1 MARELTE
8 LYIRSRR
15 ALLDALTALEGHLD
29 SLVLVGAQAIYL
41 HTGDVDEAIATE
53 TKDSDLV
60 VDPRKLED
68 DPRLDEALQRAGFH
82 RNLVRPQPGTWLSN
96 DGIPVD
102 LLVPAAVAPGNPKR
116 RGVDLPS
123 HDREATRRT
132 PGLEAALVDQDRRT
146 IESLEP
152 GDTRRFTIAVA
163 GPAALLVAK
172 LQKMA
177 ERVTQAERRQ
187 IAKDGHDI
195 YRLLRDIPTEDFL
208 GRFERLF
215 ADPVSEEMAR
225 AAVDH
230 LETLFGSPEAPG
242 AAMAG
247 ATVAGV
253 GDPAEVAEASAV
265 LAGDLLAALRPAVT
279 SVAPEQDNFRLSERT
294 DG

>member
-1 MARELTE
+1 MAGEPTE

-15 ALLDALTALEGHLD
+15 ALLDALAALEAHVD

-41 HTGDVDEAIATE
+41 HTGEVDEAIATE

-60 VDPRKLED
+60 VDPRALGD
-68 DPRLDEALQRAGFH
+68 DPRLEDALQRAGFH
-82 RNLVRPQPGTWLSN
+82 RDLVNPQPGTWFSG

-132 PGLEAALVDQDRRT
+132 PGLEAALVDQDRHT
-146 IESLEP
+146 IEALEP
-152 GDTRRFTIAVA
+152 GDTRRCTIAVA

-177 ERVTQAERRQ
+177 ERQTQSARRQ
-187 IAKDGHDI
+187 TAKDGHDT
-195 YRLLRDIPTEDFL
+195 YRLLRDIPTETFV
-208 GRFERLF
+208 GRFKRLF

-225 AAVDH
+225 AAVGH
-230 LETLFGSPEAPG
+230 LDTLYGSADAPG

-253 GDPAEVAEASAV
+253 GDPAEVSEASAV
-265 LAGDLLAALRPAVT
+265 LARDLVAALRA
-279 SVAPEQDNFRLSERT
+279 R
-294 DG
+294 